1 VDEIQAL
8 TLNRLRARRDNLMQ
22 QLDEVNA
29 QIDAVTDDA
38 KRNKLVAVSPP
49 DWAHLFR
56 YLRELHLDAG
66 EPSSRKVAES
76 SGGMISHTTV
86 SKVLAGTRAPSWKS
100 LLVIGKVLG
109 ADEVALEQIWL
120 SCQMRPAATGEGSP
134 TSLLAG
140 TILPVS
146 YVHVLQS

>member
-8 TLNRLRARRDNLMQ
+8 TLNRLRARRDHLVQ
-22 QLDEVNA
+22 QLAEVND

-38 KRNKLVAVSPP
+38 KRDKLVAISPP
-49 DWAHLFR
+49 DWRQLFN
-56 YLRELHLDAG
+56 YLRQLHLDAG

-120 SCQMRPAATGEGSP
+120 SCQMRPATPEEGFP
-134 TSLLAG
+134 TSSLAG
-140 TILPVS
+140 RSRGAI
-146 YVHVLQS
+146 